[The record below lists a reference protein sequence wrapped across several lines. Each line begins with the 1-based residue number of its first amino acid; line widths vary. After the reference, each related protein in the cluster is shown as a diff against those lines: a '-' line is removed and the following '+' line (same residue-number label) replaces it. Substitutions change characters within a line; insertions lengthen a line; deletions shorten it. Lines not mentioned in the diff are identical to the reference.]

1 LHTAGAALIFF
12 AYIGFD
18 AVSTSGEEARR
29 PARDLPVAIIG
40 SLVIATL
47 IYILVAVVATGL
59 LPAPELAKNAD
70 APLAAALQQGGG
82 FSFGADLVA
91 VGALVAITSVVLTIL
106 YGQTRI
112 TFAMCRDGLLP
123 QGLARLSKRR
133 TPWLITLLFGLLAGF
148 AAFIPLTE
156 LAELVNIGT
165 LFAFVLVNIGVVWL
179 RVKRPDLERPF
190 RVPLV
195 WVCAPIGVALC
206 IYLMTQ
212 LTGATWWRFGIWLV
226 IGLALYAVYRFR
238 HSRLRRGAVIDPSED
253 GSARALR

>member
-1 LHTAGAALIFF
+1 MPC
-12 AYIGFD
+12 
-18 AVSTSGEEARR
+18 RR
-29 PARDLPVAIIG
+29 PGRRPSDPPVTCPLGIIG
-40 SLVIATL
+40 SLAIATV

-70 APLAAALQQGGG
+70 AALAAGLQQGGG

-123 QGLARLSKRR
+123 RGLATLTRRR
-133 TPWLITLLFGLLAGF
+133 TPWLITLIFGLLAAGF
-148 AAFIPLTE
+148 AAFIPLAE

-165 LFAFVLVNIGVVWL
+165 LFAFVLVNIGVIWL
-179 RVKRPDLERPF
+179 RQTRPDLERPF

-195 WVCAPIGVALC
+195 PVFPLIGVVLC

-212 LTGATWWRFGIWLV
+212 LSGATWWRFGIWLV
-226 IGLALYAVYRFR
+226 VGLVIYAVYGFR
-238 HSRLRRGAVIDPSED
+238 HSRLRRGDVIDPSAD
-253 GSARALR
+253 